1 LLYTDAKK
9 FRGPWNFGPSSKN
22 MVTVKKLAEKVIKN
36 WGHGRISCE
45 SENNKFSEAN
55 LLHLDISKAVNKL
68 KWRPKLD
75 FNDTVSYTIYEYRIN
90 EIKKKEIYEQ
100 RVEHIIRYMDI

>member
-1 LLYTDAKK
+1 
-9 FRGPWNFGPSSKN
+9 
-22 MVTVKKLAEKVIKN
+22 M
-36 WGHGRISCE
+36 
-45 SENNKFSEAN
+45 
-55 LLHLDISKAVNKL
+55 HLDISKAVNKL

-90 EIKKKEIYEQ
+90 EMKKKEIYEQ